1 MFATLPAIWIPHLL
15 CTVPTSFSNPLLN
28 IEPDTRVSDSLPRHL
43 NRKPPLLSSSTVT
56 TSTIAS
62 TVVTS
67 STTGIYGTAGNASNV
82 KPSTLYHKSLNL
94 LSNGVSPLLRKKP
107 PIGQHSIVST
117 NSANTSD
124 YYLPPSELVSCSPQ
138 VTSNGNNGRPIGGA
152 GATKPLHL
160 NSTSRL
166 SAASANLNTALDRTQ
181 SNNNSRRQSEPN
193 GAMLNAESMQANEF
207 DRLQQRQEAMLESLN
222 LDFETMLMNGGNPSS
237 ANNTN
242 SGSVVATTGDRS
254 VISGAHNSNT
264 MHHHH
269 HAHPHHMHHHHA
281 HQIIM
286 PHRQHLLQSNSGE
299 YGRAGMKSVH
309 HFGNTASSQAPST
322 MSTGSGNGTNGMTYK
337 EHMYMMYDEASA
349 SNHHM
354 LHGMQNASV
363 NIPALHNQ
371 QHQLQQHQQQQQLQQ
386 HHQMQSSQPQ
396 SPNSHGQQ
404 QAPGNNNGHH
414 MPTGLPPSGPGP
426 GALAPASQIKSA
438 RNDENIYE
446 EVDFLSLSSLRAQY
460 ADTLSLQS
468 WKKKSTN
475 SGKRGLGA
483 AASSSF
489 TRWFSTRKKGSS
501 GGSCGALNS
510 SISQADLHSPQMIAS
525 MVDGGPVYGE
535 ANLVSRRARAPICL
549 PELTSGMQL
558 TSQQLKRRMIV
569 GSIVESENS
578 YIASLQRLIHDF
590 KKPLEQASPALLSAN
605 KINVIF
611 YRLEQILQC
620 HAIFS
625 IALNLCVQQWDERE
639 QIGEVFVSSFG
650 RGMVLD
656 LYSEFINNFTHAM
669 ETVRKAS
676 KAKNAFAQFL
686 QQRAATSP
694 DRLSFFGLMV
704 KPVQRF
710 PQFILLLDD
719 LLKHTPADHPDR
731 LCLQLA
737 LTQLESLADRLNE
750 RKRDSERHF
759 AVRQLLK
766 HYLSS
771 STTSSCSRYLLR
783 MDDVL
788 MLQLDSTSGLVTK
801 SKCRKLY
808 LLNDMLVCV
817 SLPSNRLKFAVGLTD
832 VDVLDDVAPATNSL
846 LASSALRATKGNVKF
861 NFFNKFSEAEH
872 CLIFLYIYL
881 QQNRPAL
888 QDHLKIVQ
896 YSECTANL
904 TDCCKTWKHFL
915 ELEI

>member
-1 MFATLPAIWIPHLL
+1 
-15 CTVPTSFSNPLLN
+15 VPTSFANPLLN
-28 IEPDTRVSDSLPRHL
+28 IEPDTRVSDSLPRQF
-43 NRKPPLLSSSTVT
+43 NRKQPLLSPVT
-56 TSTIAS
+56 TAS
-62 TVVTS
+62 SVVQSMNATGAV
-67 STTGIYGTAGNASNV
+67 GIYGTAASNGSN
-82 KPSTLYHKSLNL
+82 KPNTLYHKSLNL

-107 PIGQHSIVST
+107 PVGQHSVVSG
-117 NSANTSD
+117 NSSTSD
-124 YYLPPSELVSCSPQ
+124 YYLPPSELISCSSVAAPIG
-138 VTSNGNNGRPIGGA
+138 SNGNNRSPP
-152 GATKPLHL
+152 KQLHL
-160 NSTSRL
+160 DSSRL
-166 SAASANLNTALDRTQ
+166 STASNVNSSVFT
-181 SNNNSRRQSEPN
+181 NNGNSRRQSEPS
-193 GAMLNAESMQANEF
+193 AMLNVESAPTEF
-207 DRLQQRQEAMLESLN
+207 DRLQQRQELMLESLN
-222 LDFETMLMNGGNPSS
+222 LDFETMLMNGGNAPTG
-237 ANNTN
+237 N
-242 SGSVVATTGDRS
+242 GSDRS
-254 VISGAHNSNT
+254 ALPNAHGST

-269 HAHPHHMHHHHA
+269 SHPHHMHHHLP

-286 PHRQHLLQSNSGE
+286 PHHQHLQSNSGE
-299 YGRAGMKSVH
+299 YGRAGLKGH
-309 HFGNTASSQAPST
+309 HFGNANP
-322 MSTGSGNGTNGMTYK
+322 TNGSSGMAYK
-337 EHMYMMYDEASA
+337 DHMYMMYDESSPSSAASQV
-349 SNHHM
+349 
-354 LHGMQNASV
+354 LHGMQNAV
-363 NIPALHNQ
+363 NIQALHNQ
-371 QHQLQQHQQQQQLQQ
+371 QQQQQQQQ
-386 HHQMQSSQPQ
+386 HSMQSSQPQ
-396 SPNSHGQQ
+396 SPNQHSQQ
-404 QAPGNNNGHH
+404 PQPTNVPSGLP
-414 MPTGLPPSGPGP
+414 PTGLTG
-426 GALAPASQIKSA
+426 LAPGTQIKSA

-489 TRWFSTRKKGSS
+489 TRWFSTRKKGAN
-501 GGSCGALNS
+501 GGSCGALNTS
-510 SISQADLHSPQMIAS
+510 VSQADLHVQQMTI
-525 MVDGGPVYGE
+525 DGNGTYGD
-535 ANLVSRRARAPICL
+535 ANPARRARAPICL
-549 PELTSGMQL
+549 PELPSGLQL
-558 TSQQLKRRMIV
+558 SSQQLKRRMIV

-676 KAKNAFAQFL
+676 KAKSAFSQFL

-766 HYLSS
+766 HYLSN

-846 LASSALRATKGNVKF
+846 LASSALRATKG
-861 NFFNKFSEAEH
+861 
-872 CLIFLYIYL
+872 I
-881 QQNRPAL
+881 Q
-888 QDHLKIVQ
+888 
-896 YSECTANL
+896 T
-904 TDCCKTWKHFL
+904 
-915 ELEI
+915 